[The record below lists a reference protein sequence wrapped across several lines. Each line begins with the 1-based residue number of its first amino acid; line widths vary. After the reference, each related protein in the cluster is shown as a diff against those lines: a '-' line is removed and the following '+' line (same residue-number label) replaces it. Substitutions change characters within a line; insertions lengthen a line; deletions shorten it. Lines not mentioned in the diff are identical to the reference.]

1 MSTIGGRLVLMKTK
15 IVFGGKIKMK
25 NVIIVSDSQ
34 QLCHD
39 YIRRRGLNRLDC
51 YIAVKIDQLQGL
63 SKDLPVIITYS
74 YQQLDAEFSRL
85 IKLRFADVS
94 IDLF

>member
-1 MSTIGGRLVLMKTK
+1 
-15 IVFGGKIKMK
+15 MK

-51 YIAVKIDQLQGL
+51 YIAVKIEQLQGL
-63 SKDLPVIITYS
+63 RKDLPVIITYS
-74 YQQLDAEFSRL
+74 RQPLDDEFSQL
-85 IKLRFADVS
+85 IKLRFTDVS